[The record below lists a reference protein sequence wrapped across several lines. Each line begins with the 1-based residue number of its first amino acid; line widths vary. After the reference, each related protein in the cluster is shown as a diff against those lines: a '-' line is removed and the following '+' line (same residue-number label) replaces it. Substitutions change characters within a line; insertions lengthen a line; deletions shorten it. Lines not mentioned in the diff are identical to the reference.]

1 MKAIILAAGYATR
14 LYPLTKDTPKALL
27 PVAGRTIL
35 DRLLDG
41 MRAIPEIDLIHL
53 VTNHR
58 FAPAFE
64 EWRQTV
70 QVHCPITV
78 HDDGTTSNE
87 DRLGAVGDIAF
98 VLERAGIDDDLFVA
112 ASDNL
117 FTFPLSDFAADFRRH
132 GRDLLLGTRIDDVDT
147 LRRYAVAALDGENR
161 VLSLVEKPQEPQS
174 HIGIC
179 AIYLYRRDTAP
190 LFSAMIAES
199 RAAGKRPD
207 APGYFAEWLCKRKEV
222 RVYLASG
229 ECVDIGTVES
239 YREVCARWTN

>member
-41 MRAIPEIDLIHL
+41 MRAIPEIDHIHL

-64 EWRQTV
+64 EWRQTA

-132 GRDLLLGTRIDDVDT
+132 GR
-147 LRRYAVAALDGENR
+147 N
-161 VLSLVEKPQEPQS
+161 PP
-174 HIGIC
+174 
-179 AIYLYRRDTAP
+179 
-190 LFSAMIAES
+190 
-199 RAAGKRPD
+199 
-207 APGYFAEWLCKRKEV
+207 PGL
-222 RVYLASG
+222 
-229 ECVDIGTVES
+229 
-239 YREVCARWTN
+239 